1 MRPLFLSDMH
11 DRTINLAEVKGQVA
25 KSLINVLG
33 KKVSNIS
40 LEQRLIEDLG
50 VDSFASLELIF
61 ELEDALN
68 VKIPD
73 SEVKKMITVGDVVT
87 YIHNARDK
95 EQNVN

>member
-1 MRPLFLSDMH
+1 MKDK
-11 DRTINLAEVKGQVA
+11 TINLDEVKGQVA
-25 KSLINVLG
+25 KSLKNVLG
-33 KKVSNIS
+33 KKATNFS

-61 ELEDALN
+61 ELEDTLS

-87 YIHNARDK
+87 YIHNVRDK
-95 EQNVN
+95 EQNVH